1 VIKQAYM
8 YAMGR
13 ASALRESLLYGVQ
26 LGLVSGNFSRV
37 TSLSFSNF
45 EPALVLLGQTL
56 HNSSSSL
63 VVLNLDNVF
72 FGDSTSRKMPF
83 ILGKAKSLEVP
94 AVAFFA
100 DFCL

>member
-1 VIKQAYM
+1 M

-26 LGLVSGNFSRV
+26 LGLVSGNFSRM

-56 HNSSSSL
+56 HNSASSL

-72 FGDSTSRKMPF
+72 LGDSTSRKLPY
-83 ILGKAKSLEVP
+83 ILGKAKSLEVFP
-94 AVAFFA
+94 TPFAVLSAA
-100 DFCL
+100 CAAT